1 MKIFYAVQ
9 ATGNGHISRAMELMP
24 ILKRYGEV
32 DIFLS
37 GSNSTLKAELPVKYR
52 SNGLSLHYTCDGRL
66 NHSKTIRRCAI
77 FKAIREAKS
86 LPVKDY
92 DLVVNDF
99 EAITSIACKKQNV
112 PMIHFGHQAS
122 FASDKTPRPHN
133 KSILGEWILRNYAS
147 SSVNLGLHF
156 KRYDTFIQ
164 PPVIQSAIW
173 NADPKNLP
181 YVTVYLPS
189 FCDKELL
196 QLFTSIKDMQF
207 EIFSRHCKEEM
218 RFQHIRLLPV
228 DKYAFQQSL
237 INCTGIITGAGF
249 ETPAEALY
257 LRKKIL
263 AIPIGGQY
271 EQICN
276 GAALSRMGIKVLDVI
291 IKRNFKR
298 EVENWLQ
305 SSGPYPQLNWQS
317 SEQTVETLFELAAK
331 KPEISPSIP
340 NTAAISYQLNS
351 SNMASQVDTAKFP

>member
-24 ILKRYGEV
+24 ILTKYGKV

-37 GSNSTLKAELPVKYR
+37 GSNSTLKADLPVKYR
-52 SNGLSLHYTCDGRL
+52 SNGLSLHYTCNGKL

-77 FKAIREAKS
+77 FKAIKEAKS
-86 LPVKDY
+86 LPVKEY
-92 DLVVNDF
+92 DLVLNDF
-99 EAITSIACKKQNV
+99 EAITSIACKRQNI

-133 KSILGEWILRNYAS
+133 KSIFGEWILRNYAS
-147 SSVNLGLHF
+147 SSINLGLHF

-164 PPVIQSAIW
+164 PPIIQSAIW
-173 NADPKNLP
+173 NADPQKKS

-196 QLFTSIKDMQF
+196 QLFTPIKDMQF

-228 DKYAFQQSL
+228 EKSAFQQSL

-276 GAALSRMGIKVLDVI
+276 GAALSRMGVKVLDAI
-291 IKRNFKR
+291 IKQTFKR
-298 EVENWLQ
+298 EIENWLQ
-305 SSGPYPQLNWQS
+305 TNGPYPQLNWQS
-317 SEQTVETLFELAAK
+317 SERTIETLFEVWEKAS
-331 KPEISPSIP
+331 KPKQIMSSP
-340 NTAAISYQLNS
+340 AVVSYQ
-351 SNMASQVDTAKFP
+351 P

>member
-24 ILKRYGEV
+24 ILKQYGEV
-32 DIFLS
+32 DVFLS
-37 GSNSTLKAELPVKYR
+37 GSNSTLKADLPVKYR
-52 SNGLSLHYTCDGRL
+52 SNGLSLHYTCNGKL
-66 NHSKTIRRCAI
+66 NHSKTIRRCTI
-77 FKAIREAKS
+77 FKAIKEAKS
-86 LPVKDY
+86 LPIKNY
-92 DLVVNDF
+92 DLVLNDF
-99 EAITSIACKKQNV
+99 EAITSLACKRQNV

-122 FASDKTPRPHN
+122 FASDKTPRPAS

-147 SSVNLGLHF
+147 SSINLGLHF

-181 YVTVYLPS
+181 HITVYLPS

-196 QLFTSIKDMQF
+196 QLFTPIKDIEF

-228 DKYAFQQSL
+228 ERSTFQQSL

-257 LRKKIL
+257 LKKKIL
-263 AIPIGGQY
+263 AVPIGGQY

-276 GAALSRMGIKVLDVI
+276 GAALSRMGIKVLDSIV
-291 IKRNFKR
+291 KQNFKR
-298 EVENWLQ
+298 DIETWLQ
-305 SSGPYPQLNWQS
+305 ANGPYPQLNWQS
-317 SEQTVETLFELAAK
+317 SKQTIEFLFELWEK
-331 KPEISPSIP
+331 KPKPVPVIS
-340 NTAAISYQLNS
+340 NTPAVSLQ
-351 SNMASQVDTAKFP
+351 

>member
-24 ILKRYGEV
+24 ILTKYGKV

-37 GSNSTLKAELPVKYR
+37 GSNSTLKADLPVKYR
-52 SNGLSLHYTCDGRL
+52 SNGLSLHYTCNGRL
-66 NHSKTIRRCAI
+66 NHAKTIRRCAI
-77 FKAIREAKS
+77 FKAIKEAKS

-92 DLVVNDF
+92 DLVLNDF

-133 KSILGEWILRNYAS
+133 KNILGEWILRNYAS
-147 SSVNLGLHF
+147 SSINLGLHF

-164 PPVIQSAIW
+164 PPIIQSAIW
-173 NADPKNLP
+173 NADPKKKS

-189 FCDKELL
+189 YCDKELL
-196 QLFTSIKDMQF
+196 QLFTPIKDMQF

-228 DKYAFQQSL
+228 ERSAFQQSL

-257 LRKKIL
+257 LGKKIM
-263 AIPIGGQY
+263 AVPIGGQY

-276 GAALSRMGIKVLDVI
+276 GAALSRMGIKVLDAI
-291 IKRNFKR
+291 IKPHFKR
-298 EVENWLQ
+298 EIENWLQ
-305 SSGPYPQLNWQS
+305 TNGPYPQLNWQS
-317 SEQTVETLFELAAK
+317 TEQTVDTLFDLWEKVAK
-331 KPEISPSIP
+331 SSHIIP
-340 NTAAISYQLNS
+340 ATPAVVSYQS
-351 SNMASQVDTAKFP
+351 F